1 MSHSYRAILRGDRLE
16 WLEAPPAADRPL
28 PVDVIVQEE
37 AALGAGRSDGAAM
50 AQALEEVAA
59 SPVYRQREDPV
70 RWQRMVRED
79 RRLPGRD

>member
-16 WLEAPPAADRPL
+16 WLEAAPAADPPL
-28 PVDVIVQEE
+28 PVDVIVQDSP
-37 AALGAGRSDGAAM
+37 ALGAERSDGARM

-59 SPVYRQREDPV
+59 APVYRRVDDPS

-79 RRLPGRD
+79 RPLPGRD